1 MVNILVDKDY
11 FAYISCDDKSLF
23 SLIKRS
29 FTRKISKYNNWLK
42 RYEEREVKHYT
53 LFNKGKQI
61 KVKAGLIPFLTASFD
76 SRGIEYNVRDNRER
90 LDLKTK
96 NIVTKFSNGMFL
108 RPYQEEAARLALAE
122 NYCCIQLPTGAG
134 KTNVAA
140 SIIKTYLESYYRR
153 AVVYVVPTIRLQTE
167 AKERFELY
175 GIKTS
180 TTKDFILGVA
190 NIVTYT
196 TLVRSEISTEVKNRV
211 GAILWDECHHLKA
224 NKASKIVHQYKK
236 LNLCVG
242 LSATVVADI
251 EYKKQLNR
259 FELYGIKTSTTK
271 DFILGV
277 ANIVTYTTLVRSEIS
292 TEVKNRVGAIL
303 WDECHHLKANKASK
317 IVHQYKKLNLCVGLS
332 ATVVADIEYKK
343 QLNRLANQDFSV
355 FGCTGLPVYYKPID
369 ETIEEKYITPIKINV
384 VENREQ
390 IKLTDEELADWHV
403 IKRKVL
409 MSKNRAN
416 LIAALTKQLVEQH
429 NLNTVCLLIPEVLW
443 SKQYMVILS
452 QYFEFNKDVRIIL
465 MYGQDKYD
473 EIIDGKIQNLAT
485 DEEKKEA
492 MQAIKDP
499 NIKTVFSATSFLYE
513 GIDITNMQA
522 IINVYGGRSTT
533 RVKQQAGRVCRL
545 FKDKNMAYIYEIYDD
560 CPVLLSQ
567 LKARLKIYKSE
578 YNAEVVDYKF

>member
-1 MVNILVDKDY
+1 M
-11 FAYISCDDKSLF
+11 
-23 SLIKRS
+23 
-29 FTRKISKYNNWLK
+29 
-42 RYEEREVKHYT
+42 
-53 LFNKGKQI
+53 
-61 KVKAGLIPFLTASFD
+61 
-76 SRGIEYNVRDNRER
+76 
-90 LDLKTK
+90 
-96 NIVTKFSNGMFL
+96 
-108 RPYQEEAARLALAE
+108 
-122 NYCCIQLPTGAG
+122 
-134 KTNVAA
+134 
-140 SIIKTYLESYYRR
+140 
-153 AVVYVVPTIRLQTE
+153 
-167 AKERFELY
+167 
-175 GIKTS
+175 
-180 TTKDFILGVA
+180 
-190 NIVTYT
+190 
-196 TLVRSEISTEVKNRV
+196 
-211 GAILWDECHHLKA
+211 
-224 NKASKIVHQYKK
+224 
-236 LNLCVG
+236 
-242 LSATVVADI
+242 
-251 EYKKQLNR
+251 
-259 FELYGIKTSTTK
+259 
-271 DFILGV
+271 
-277 ANIVTYTTLVRSEIS
+277 
-292 TEVKNRVGAIL
+292 
-303 WDECHHLKANKASK
+303 
-317 IVHQYKKLNLCVGLS
+317 S

-343 QLNRLANQDFSV
+343 QLNRLADQDFSV

-416 LIAALTKQLVEQH
+416 LIAALTKQLVEQR

-545 FKDKNMAYIYEIYDD
+545 FKDKNMAYIYEIYDY
-560 CPVLLSQ
+560 CPVLQSQ
-567 LKARLKIYKSE
+567 HKARLKIYK
-578 YNAEVVDYKF
+578 

>member
-1 MVNILVDKDY
+1 MVNILIDTDY
-11 FAYISCDDKSLF
+11 YAYISCNDKSLF
-23 SLIKRS
+23 MLIERS
-29 FTRKISKYNNWLK
+29 FTRNVSKYNNWLK
-42 RYEEREVKHYT
+42 RYEERKVKHYT
-53 LFNKGKQI
+53 LYNKGKQI

-76 SRGIEYNVRDNRER
+76 SRDIPYSVKDNREK

-96 NIVTKFSNGMFL
+96 NIVTKFSNGMSL
-108 RPYQEEAARLALAE
+108 RLYQEEAARLALTE
-122 NYCCIQLPTGAG
+122 GYCCIQLPTGAG

-140 SIIKTYLESYYRR
+140 SIIKTYLESYFKR

-167 AKERFELY
+167 AKERFESY

-180 TTKDFILGVA
+180 TTKDFVSGVA
-190 NIVTYT
+190 NIVTYA
-196 TLVRSEISTEVKNRV
+196 TLVRSEISKDVKNRV
-211 GAILWDECHHLKA
+211 GALVIDEIQHLRA
-224 NKASKIVHQYKK
+224 EKASKIVHQFKK

-242 LSATVVADI
+242 LSATVATDI
-251 EYKKQLNR
+251 EYKQ
-259 FELYGIKTSTTK
+259 
-271 DFILGV
+271 
-277 ANIVTYTTLVRSEIS
+277 
-292 TEVKNRVGAIL
+292 
-303 WDECHHLKANKASK
+303 
-317 IVHQYKKLNLCVGLS
+317 
-332 ATVVADIEYKK
+332 
-343 QLNRLANQDFSV
+343 QLNRLADQDFNI
-355 FGCTGLPVYYKPID
+355 FGCTGRPVYYKSIE
-369 ETIEEKYITPIKINV
+369 ETIEEKYITPIKISV

-390 IKLTDEELADWHV
+390 VKLTNEELADWHI

-416 LIAALTKQLVEQH
+416 LVAALTKQLVEQH

-443 SKQYMVILS
+443 SKQYMAVLS

-473 EIIDGKIQNLAT
+473 EIIDGKIRNLNT

-492 MQAIKDP
+492 MQAIKNP
-499 NIKTVFSATSFLYE
+499 NVKTVFSATSFLYE

>member
-96 NIVTKFSNGMFL
+96 NVVTKFSNGMFL

-167 AKERFELY
+167 AKERFESY

-196 TLVRSEISTEVKNRV
+196 TLVRSEISTEVKNR
-211 GAILWDECHHLKA
+211 I
-224 NKASKIVHQYKK
+224 
-236 LNLCVG
+236 
-242 LSATVVADI
+242 
-251 EYKKQLNR
+251 
-259 FELYGIKTSTTK
+259 
-271 DFILGV
+271 
-277 ANIVTYTTLVRSEIS
+277 
-292 TEVKNRVGAIL
+292 GAIL

-343 QLNRLANQDFSV
+343 QLNRLADQDFSV

-416 LIAALTKQLVEQH
+416 LIAALTKQLVEQR